1 MIRRTLLIAA
11 FPFALVNT
19 ADAAQIIDHNKIIIE
34 QRPYSVEVCRD
45 VQSSG
50 DKTGD
55 ALKGAIIGGVI
66 GNNLKGEENG
76 GAIGALLGGMLGHAN
91 SSATGGIQRRCG
103 VETRYE
109 ENEKTIYS
117 HSSITFEYQG
127 KTYTLEFKK

>member
-1 MIRRTLLIAA
+1 MNRKSLLIGLSSLIVCS
-11 FPFALVNT
+11 PALSQTIV
-19 ADAAQIIDHNKIIIE
+19 DHSKIVIE
-34 QRPYSVEVCRD
+34 QRPYNVEVCRD
-45 VQSSG
+45 VQTSG

-66 GNNLKGEENG
+66 GNNPKGEENG

-91 SSATGGIQRRCG
+91 SSATGSVQRRCG

-109 ENEKTIYS
+109 ENERTIYS